1 MFTDIVKLEPLWT
14 VEDVATFLG
23 IPVHTLY
30 QWRTKRKGPPARR
43 VGKHLRYRPEDV
55 RTWFDQLEQDVA

>member
-1 MFTDIVKLEPLWT
+1 MGAEVVKFEPLWT
-14 VEDVATFLG
+14 IEDVSAFLA

-30 QWRTKRKGPPARR
+30 QWRTRRTGPPARR

-55 RTWFDQLEQDVA
+55 RTWFDELDQEVA